1 MAENRNQY
9 VRLHKINERLN
20 RYGNQTA
27 VPKQEL
33 IDLCE
38 TSERT
43 FKADLQYMREVYNAP
58 VDWHYKQKGYYYSS
72 PFNLKAELPLS
83 DKDLQNLNVAVQ
95 TLTQFKDLPL
105 FAGFKN
111 TVEKIEKA
119 VKFRSPASG
128 RNPQTLLF
136 ENVPYFKGA
145 ELIEVFLNVI
155 QSANMV
161 RFSHKKFENETP
173 VIYELEPY
181 VVKEHRN
188 RWYVIGHARNRQG
201 IRCFGLDRILADSI
215 EFTLE
220 HYEPSAFNADDYF
233 SKALGIAV
241 YDEPAQDVIISMTP
255 MRGLFFRTQP
265 FFPFRQEDIL
275 MDNET
280 EFRCCLHMIVN
291 KELIYELSRFANE
304 MKVIAPKSLKLD
316 LLKHLQ
322 ESIAFQD

>member
-9 VRLHKINERLN
+9 ERLHKINERLN
-20 RYGNQTA
+20 RFANQTA

-33 IDLCE
+33 IRLCE

-43 FKADLQYMREVYNAP
+43 FKKDLQYMREVYEAP
-58 VDWHYKQKGYYYSS
+58 VDWNYKQKGYYYSS

-119 VKFRSPASG
+119 VKFRGPASG

-136 ENVPYFKGA
+136 ENVPCFKGA

-161 RFSHKKFENETP
+161 RFSHQKFKNETP
-173 VIYELEPY
+173 VVYELEPY

-188 RWYVIGHARNRQG
+188 RWYVIGHARNRNG

-215 EFTLE
+215 EFTFD
-220 HYEPSAFNADDYF
+220 HYEPSTFNADDYF
-233 SKALGIAV
+233 CKALGIAV
-241 YDEPAQDVIISMTP
+241 YDEPAQNVIISMTP
-255 MRGLFFRTQP
+255 MRGRFFRTQP

-275 MDNET
+275 IDNER

-291 KELIYELSRFANE
+291 KELIYELARFANE